1 MTIHSKPPLAIFGL
15 GRMGAQ
21 IARRLHKRGFTVVA
35 WNRSAEP
42 VKEIKKAGIFGT
54 NDLNEA
60 VGRLTSITDDRL
72 ASALQ
77 SKVVTGAKSKR
88 APSSKENAN
97 QSPRIFWLMLPHA
110 IVDDFIF
117 KRDFR
122 SKLRKGDIVIDGG
135 NSFYKDS
142 MRRSVKLAK
151 LGVHFFDCG
160 TSGGVWGEKNGFA
173 LMVGGDKRKW
183 PTIEPIVKALSA
195 GDNFAYLGK
204 AGAGHFAK
212 MVHNGIEY
220 GMMEAIAEGY
230 AVLDASPFKPDLNA
244 VTRVYQRGSVV
255 RSWLIDLCR
264 DIFEHEDIAGT
275 SGKIDSTGEG
285 EWTVKTGH
293 ELKVDVRVIE
303 DALKVRQESVSP
315 KNQKKFSNKLVA
327 LMRKQFG
334 GHEIHPLNRF

>member
-1 MTIHSKPPLAIFGL
+1 MKKPPLAIFGL

-21 IARRLHKRGFTVVA
+21 IAKRLHKRGFEVIA
-35 WNRSAEP
+35 WNRSEEP
-42 VKEIKKAGIFGT
+42 VKAIRKAGVFGT

-60 VGRLTSITDDRL
+60 VERLTSAADR
-72 ASALQ
+72 
-77 SKVVTGAKSKR
+77 SK
-88 APSSKENAN
+88 
-97 QSPRIFWLMLPHA
+97 SPRIFWIMLPHA

-135 NSFYKDS
+135 NSYYKDS
-142 MRRSVKLAK
+142 MRRGARLAK
-151 LGVHFFDCG
+151 LGAHFFDCG
-160 TSGGVWGEKNGFA
+160 TSGGVWGEKNGVA
-173 LMVGGDKRKW
+173 LMVGGDKGEW
-183 PTIEPIVKALSA
+183 PVIEPIIKALSA
-195 GDNFAYLGK
+195 GHNFAYLGK
-204 AGAGHFAK
+204 AGAGHFTK

-230 AVLDASPFKPDLNA
+230 AVLDASPFKPNLND
-244 VTRVYQRGSVV
+244 VTRVYQQGSVV

-264 DIFEHEDIAGT
+264 NIFEHEDIAGT

-293 ELKVDVRVIE
+293 ELNVDVRVIE
-303 DALKVRQESVSP
+303 DALKVRQESASP
-315 KNQKKFSNKLVA
+315 RDQKKFSNKLVA

-334 GHEIHPLNRF
+334 GHAIHKK